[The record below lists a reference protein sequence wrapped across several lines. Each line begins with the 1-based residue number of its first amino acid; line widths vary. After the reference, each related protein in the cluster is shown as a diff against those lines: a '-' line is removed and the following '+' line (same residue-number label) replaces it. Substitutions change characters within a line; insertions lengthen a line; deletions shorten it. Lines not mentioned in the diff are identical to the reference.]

1 MRSRISPLRNSA
13 VGIPCGSEFRALIL
27 QTEVGIPFGSEF
39 RVRSEFRAYT
49 SGVYAVAAFTL

>member
-1 MRSRISPLRNSA
+1 MRSRISPFRNSA

-27 QTEVGIPFGSEF
+27 RTEVGIPFGSEF

-49 SGVYAVAAFTL
+49 FL